1 MFIIEM
7 KKEWKKAVGILKQS
21 GGKQW
26 FFSAILL
33 FTGIILLLINIG
45 VISLEIK
52 QLFVMSIPFLIALE
66 GLKWLINSIRRRRT
80 GKFTVGLFLF
90 IFGLLLILDV
100 FDIISFSYGDWLK
113 LWPVILIGIAFMVI
127 WKKNHIKFSFS
138 NDDPFEGENDGRP
151 KADGQPGTVKS
162 AKERT
167 KVNKGF
173 IIGDVKYNQ
182 PNWPLESM
190 RLYNVIGDYY
200 FDLSKA
206 YIPEGETPIHLKG
219 WIGDVKMLI
228 PEGIA
233 VDIKVEGNVG
243 DIKVFD
249 QKSSD
254 IKPNLHYRS
263 GDYEDAEKKISIVI
277 EFKIGS
283 VRINRV

>member
-1 MFIIEM
+1 MRH
-7 KKEWKKAVGILKQS
+7 S

-52 QLFVMSIPFLIALE
+52 QLFVISIPFLIALE
-66 GLKWLINSIRRRRT
+66 GLKWVINSIRWKRT

-90 IFGLLLILDV
+90 IFGILLILDV
-100 FDIISFSYGDWLK
+100 FDFISFSYGDWLK

-127 WKKNHIKFSFS
+127 WKKNKIKFSVS
-138 NDDPFEGENDGRP
+138 SDYPFEKENSGNREADEQH
-151 KADGQPGTVKS
+151 KADKHEKQ
-162 AKERT
+162 RT
-167 KVNKGF
+167 KVNRGL
-173 IIGDVKYNQ
+173 IIGDVKFNQ

-228 PEGIA
+228 PEDIP

-254 IKPNLHYRS
+254 IKPSLHYRS
-263 GDYEDAEKKISIVI
+263 DDYEEAEKKISIVI